1 MYFEN
6 FKPRVQSGFFP
17 PTITSK
23 DPSMSTINIIVLK
36 MQHLNLPRKHPA
48 VRVNQY
54 SQWWSINAVAGLHGL
69 SKNRLWL
76 TLSSRCILDCAQRFV
91 HKCFFQRILGLSRM
105 HSGSRCSDCVGWK
118 DWRHSSDIC
127 YLNRWERAVRKSSCT
142 QRSAIKL
149 DKNTQLNTFRQFK
162 PNIQVILSVDN
173 TQVGYK
179 NKILISTTAWSE
191 KLTWSIV

>member
-1 MYFEN
+1 MYYEN
-6 FKPRVQSGFFP
+6 FKPRVQSGFFSP
-17 PTITSK
+17 HHHFKRSFVRNFNV
-23 DPSMSTINIIVLK
+23 NIIVLK
-36 MQHLNLPRKHPA
+36 MQHLNLPHKHPA

-54 SQWWSINAVAGLHGL
+54 SQWWAINAVAGLHGL

-76 TLSSRCILDCAQRFV
+76 TLSSKCILDCAQRFV
-91 HKCFFQRILGLSRM
+91 HKCFFQRILGLSRRT

-149 DKNTQLNTFRQFK
+149 DKNTQLNTLRQFK

-173 TQVGYK
+173 TQVG
-179 NKILISTTAWSE
+179 
-191 KLTWSIV
+191 